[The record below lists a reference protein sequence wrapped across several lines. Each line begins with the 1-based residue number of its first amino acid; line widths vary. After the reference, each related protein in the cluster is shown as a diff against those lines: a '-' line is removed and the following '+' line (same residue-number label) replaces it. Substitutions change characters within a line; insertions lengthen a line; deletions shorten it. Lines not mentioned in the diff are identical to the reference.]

1 MDVINQVNGT
11 LNQGLDVVNN
21 NRIASTVL
29 GLFLALYASLA
40 APNLPSSVTVI
51 FKNNWF
57 RLAFMFLIAFMATKD
72 TSLAIITSVALLVTL
87 LTLSAQETTNT
98 VVKAV
103 ETKINANIEKFTAVP
118 ALSTSDYDQLED
130 YSLSNSDDR
139 IYMGSGT
146 VSTPDLISSQ
156 KLSESNLT
164 GFNQAIE
171 EKKALEAKNYVF
183 RGQLGGDTYTI
194 MGEHNTGSVV
204 NTIQAAAK
212 MDKPK
217 MDKPKM
223 DQPKMNQPK
232 TDLLKMELPKMELPK
247 MIVPKMDQVKMEQ
260 ARMEQ
265 VKMEQARM
273 KVPKMKAVEVDTD
286 EEEEENAPSLLD
298 LITGFENVN
307 ADADENEVLPFSGNT
322 HYDVHFNESQVN
334 KSSHDHNVR
343 ETFQDEPE
351 LPSSCGA
358 DAGLAVPGFDLGEFA
373 QFQL

>member
-57 RLAFMFLIAFMATKD
+57 RLAFMFLIAYMATKD

-87 LTLSAQETTNT
+87 LTLSAQETTDT

-103 ETKINANIEKFTAVP
+103 ETKINANIENFAAVP
-118 ALSTSDYDQLED
+118 ALSTSDYDQLQD
-130 YSLSNSDDR
+130 YSLTNSDDR

-146 VSTPDLISSQ
+146 ISTPDLVSGNN
-156 KLSESNLT
+156 LLDSNLS
-164 GFNQAIE
+164 GVNQAME
-171 EKKALEAKNYVF
+171 EKRALEAKNYVF
-183 RGQLGGDTYTI
+183 RGNLGGDTYTI
-194 MGEHNTGSVV
+194 MGEHNMGSVV
-204 NTIQAAAK
+204 NTVPEVAK
-212 MDKPK
+212 VANKVSKP
-217 MDKPKM
+217 
-223 DQPKMNQPK
+223 Q
-232 TDLLKMELPKMELPK
+232 ME
-247 MIVPKMDQVKMEQ
+247 VPKAAQAPQASQVPQ
-260 ARMEQ
+260 PPRMEAPR
-265 VKMEQARM
+265 MEAPRM
-273 KVPKMKAVEVDTD
+273 ENVEIVSVESQS
-286 EEEEENAPSLLD
+286 EEEEDTSAPTFLD
-298 LITGFENVN
+298 IVTGFENVAQN
-307 ADADENEVLPFSGNT
+307 NEILPFSGDT
-322 HYDVHFNESQVN
+322 HYDVEFDESNNTYENHGHNE
-334 KSSHDHNVR
+334 R
-343 ETFQDEPE
+343 EAFQNEPE